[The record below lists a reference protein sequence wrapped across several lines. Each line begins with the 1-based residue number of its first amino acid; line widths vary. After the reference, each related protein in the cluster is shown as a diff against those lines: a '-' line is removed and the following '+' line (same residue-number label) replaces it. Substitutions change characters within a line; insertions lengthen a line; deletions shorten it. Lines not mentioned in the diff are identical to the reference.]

1 MKINPAPFRSAQL
14 AITALVVVFSLAIMG
29 TSAHTLHV
37 FNTQQTSNPWW
48 LPMWPQHFATHGTKA
63 LVASSVVTFVLCGGF
78 LVALFVPSV
87 QLNQKHTLRAA
98 LSLATMLP
106 SFLLSLVTVIW
117 AHVLNRGA
125 PNIDTIQTWTCKYR
139 HSSPLRQDLVVP
151 SNMGNSN
158 FVRVC
163 SESKFALYATLVVFL
178 LLGAGLVGAVV
189 VWLADKWAARQTRK
203 EGEQVS
209 ELSYVPKAYSG

>member
-1 MKINPAPFRSAQL
+1 
-14 AITALVVVFSLAIMG
+14 
-29 TSAHTLHV
+29 
-37 FNTQQTSNPWW
+37 
-48 LPMWPQHFATHGTKA
+48 
-63 LVASSVVTFVLCGGF
+63 
-78 LVALFVPSV
+78 
-87 QLNQKHTLRAA
+87 
-98 LSLATMLP
+98 MLP

-139 HSSPLRQDLVVP
+139 NSSPLRQDLVVP

-158 FVRVC
+158 FARVC
-163 SESKFALYATLVVFL
+163 SESKFALYGTLVVFL
-178 LLGAGLVGAVV
+178 LLGAGLAGAIV
-189 VWLADKWAARQTRK
+189 VWLADKLAARQQRK